1 MLTNFHTH
9 TRFCDGKNTPE
20 EMVLTALE
28 KGFSALGFSG
38 HGYTPF
44 DLRYCLKDT
53 PAYIAEVNRLK
64 EAYRGQ
70 IEIFLG
76 IEEDALS
83 PAGNGPFAYRI
94 GSCHYLL
101 VEGEYHPLDSSRDH
115 LLRCL
120 SRFGGDPA
128 ALAECYFDT
137 FCGYIRR
144 HRPEIIG
151 HFDLITKFDE
161 ADAPIF
167 SDSVAYRRIAVR
179 AAEEIARSGG
189 LIEVNTGAMA
199 RGLRTSPY
207 PAAEILHIVRQA
219 DAPLIL
225 SSDCHDAK
233 NLDFGFAEAR
243 SRLRELGF
251 RRLFTLTE
259 TGAAAYE
266 I

>member
-9 TRFCDGKNTPE
+9 TTFCDGRSTPE
-20 EMVLTALE
+20 ELVLAARE

-44 DLRYCLKDT
+44 DLRYCMKDT
-53 PAYIAEVNRLK
+53 AGYIAEIHRLK
-64 EAYRGQ
+64 KAFLG
-70 IEIFLG
+70 EIDVFLG
-76 IEEDALS
+76 IEEDALAPVS
-83 PAGNGPFAYRI
+83 SAPFAYRI
-94 GSCHYLL
+94 GSCHYLC
-101 VEGEYHPLDSSRDH
+101 VGGEYYPLDSSRDH

-120 SRFGGDPA
+120 ARFDGDPA

-144 HRPEIIG
+144 CRSEIIG

-161 ADAPIF
+161 ADAPLF
-167 SDSVAYRRIAVR
+167 SDSAAYRRIAAR
-179 AAEEIARSGG
+179 AAESIARSGA

-199 RGLRTSPY
+199 RGLRTTPY
-207 PAAEILHIVRQA
+207 PAAEILHVLRQA

-233 NLDFGFAEAR
+233 NIDFGFAEAKAL
-243 SRLRELGF
+243 LRELGF

>member
-9 TRFCDGKNTPE
+9 TLFCDGKDTPG

-38 HGYTPF
+38 HGHTPF
-44 DLRYCLKDT
+44 DERYCMKDT
-53 PAYIAEVNRLK
+53 AGYIADVNRLK
-64 EAYRGQ
+64 EAYRGK
-70 IEIFLG
+70 IDILLG
-76 IEEDALS
+76 IEEDALAPVDRS
-83 PAGNGPFAYRI
+83 PFAYRI
-94 GSCHYLL
+94 GSCHYLC
-101 VEGEYHPLDSSRDH
+101 VEGEYYALDSGREH

-120 SRFGGDPA
+120 DRFGGDPI

-137 FCGYIRR
+137 FCSYIRR

-167 SDSVAYRRIAVR
+167 SDNAAYRRLAAR
-179 AAEEIARSGG
+179 AAEEIARSGS

-207 PAAEILHIVRQA
+207 PAVEILRVLRQA

-243 SRLRELGF
+243 AMLRSLGF

-259 TGAAAYE
+259 TGAAEYE